1 MHWRFDDSLDTFAVY
16 GVGGTIGALLTGVFA
31 SAALIDGHPAAG
43 VLAEQGRFGLILGQ
57 LQAVVVAYGIA
68 TIGTLAI
75 ALAIR
80 QCGVPFRVSEEA
92 ENLGVD
98 ISEHGEEAY
107 AERTGS
113 PVLD

>member
-1 MHWRFDDSLDTFAVY
+1 M
-16 GVGGTIGALLTGVFA
+16 
-31 SAALIDGHPAAG
+31 
-43 VLAEQGRFGLILGQ
+43 
-57 LQAVVVAYGIA
+57 AYGIA
-68 TIGTLAI
+68 AIGT
-75 ALAIR
+75 LAIR
-80 QCGVPFRVSEEA
+80 QCGVPFRVSEDA

>member
-1 MHWRFDDSLDTFAVY
+1 MCIRDR
-16 GVGGTIGALLTGVFA
+16 LTGVFA

-68 TIGTLAI
+68 AIGTLAI
-75 ALAIR
+75 R
-80 QCGVPFRVSEEA
+80 RCGMPFRVSEEA
-92 ENLGVD
+92 EKLGVD
-98 ISEHGEEAY
+98 ISEHGEEAC
-107 AERTGS
+107 AERTSS